1 MCFNLGRRL
10 LLQLRI
16 QHGAGVHR
24 TGDAFACD
32 SIGPVTAKSSFKRCM
47 QWPWNSTWR
56 TLPTVTQRAGVKF
69 VRYLI
74 SAFAALRQPIDTE
87 DLYIVVLFSWRASSA
102 MSTAISQLSRFQVWR
117 IIFFDNILPNKKCS
131 SLSKLLCYSFTSST
145 HNLKL
150 LSFLNYPAYLDPKIV
165 MKTVFPRKG
174 PIFKQSP
181 ITFNTVE
188 IKEIERIDG
197 PKSEHFLKHKMFRS
211 WYEHSSA
218 I

>member
-1 MCFNLGRRL
+1 MHAVTLEQYVKNV
-10 LLQLRI
+10 
-16 QHGAGVHR
+16 AY
-24 TGDAFACD
+24 GDATSRGEVRSLSDIRIRGIASTDRYRGF
-32 SIGPVTAKSSFKRCM
+32 VYRRSF
-47 QWPWNSTWR
+47 W
-56 TLPTVTQRAGVKF
+56 
-69 VRYLI
+69 
-74 SAFAALRQPIDTE
+74 
-87 DLYIVVLFSWRASSA
+87 WRASSA

-150 LSFLNYPAYLDPKIV
+150 LSFLNYPAYLDPRIV